1 MCVEDKVTNTGG
13 DWDAGGPECYI
24 VTALW
29 SS

>member
-1 MCVEDKVTNTGG
+1 MCGEDKVTNTGG
-13 DWDAGGPECYI
+13 DLGAGGPECYI